1 MSSSN
6 YRRNKAMCDQFRKE
20 LAAMMDD
27 IREIDK
33 KVLNKSVNQ
42 GIAYAKRHTP
52 VGIHPN
58 PVSFTVKHGKYAGKE
73 VSFKVRKSAE
83 ASACAMVGG
92 WLRFSWHKSPTKKTL
107 SGVEAEANNS
117 AYYASYWNDG
127 HRIVTKKGGPIKGF
141 VKGTHV
147 LEKMKSYVE
156 RQMVKNFEAEVK
168 AVQAKHDN

>member
-20 LAAMMDD
+20 LADMMDD

-42 GIAYAKRHTP
+42 GVRYAKGHTLE
-52 VGIHPN
+52 GKHPN
-58 PVSFTVKHGKYAGKE
+58 PVTFTIKHGKHAGEE
-73 VSFKVRKSAE
+73 VSFPVKNPGT
-83 ASACAMVGG
+83 GG
-92 WLRFSWHKSPTKKTL
+92 KLKESWHKLPTKKL
-107 SGVEAEANNS
+107 VGGVETEVVNTQF
-117 AYYASYWNDG
+117 YASYWNDG
-127 HRIVTKKGGPIKGF
+127 HRIVTKKGGPIKGL

-147 LEKMKSYVE
+147 LEKMKSHVD

>member
-1 MSSSN
+1 
-6 YRRNKAMCDQFRKE
+6 MCDQFRRE

-27 IREIDK
+27 IRDIDK

-42 GIAYAKRHTP
+42 GVACAKRNTP
-52 VGIHPN
+52 VGVHPN
-58 PVSFTVKHGKYAGKE
+58 PVSFTVKHGKHAGKE
-73 VSFKVRKSAE
+73 VSFKARKSAE

-92 WLRFSWHKSPTKKTL
+92 WLRFNWHKLPTRKTI
-107 SGVEAEANNS
+107 SGVEAEVNNS

-147 LEKMKSYVE
+147 LEKMKSHVA
-156 RQMVKNFEAEVK
+156 RQMVKNFDAEVK
-168 AVQAKHDN
+168 AVQKKHDN